1 LHKAH
6 RRGIRPGDS
15 RRIVGHAGTKLDATS
30 LGCRMNRFRSLP
42 RFIAFLCATGFLS
55 GNAARAQVP
64 AFAPASHFSP
74 AKGEQTAVFAG
85 GCFWGVDAVFKH
97 VKGVSAVVSGYSGGG
112 AATAHYAVVSTGTTG
127 HAESVQI
134 TYDPSQISYSDL
146 LRVFFSVAHDPT
158 QLNRQGP
165 DVGSQYRSAI
175 FYANGDQRATAQA
188 YIAQLGR
195 AHGGVVAR
203 RQCETLEQPRF
214 EAWRLRARQLDG
226 PRSRPQHNQR
236 LEPGDVVEEPAARRE
251 HPERMT
257 LEFGGQRPAIA
268 LEHGVQLRREPV
280 ERGA

>member
-1 LHKAH
+1 MKISTSTTSAGERAH
-6 RRGIRPGDS
+6 ARSPESPSAAWR
-15 RRIVGHAGTKLDATS
+15 TS
-30 LGCRMNRFRSLP
+30 W
-42 RFIAFLCATGFLS
+42 
-55 GNAARAQVP
+55 
-64 AFAPASHFSP
+64 PASSQCLASAWRNGTSSSMMRIRARIASNLSP
-74 AKGEQTAVFAG
+74 AKGEQTAVLAG

-188 YIAQLGR
+188 YIAQLGS
-195 AHGGVVAR
+195 AHVFPGPIVTEVV
-203 RQCETLEQPRF
+203 PF
-214 EAWRLRARQLDG
+214 E
-226 PRSRPQHNQR
+226 HFY
-236 LEPGDVVEEPAARRE
+236 PAEAY
-251 HPERMT
+251 H
-257 LEFGGQRPAIA
+257 Q
-268 LEHGVQLRREPV
+268 
-280 ERGA
+280 